1 MTTSSLTRTGLP
13 ILTFVISL
21 SALLFGPNL
30 VDRFSGPDV
39 IVQRTVTDIPWPANI
54 VEMAGRIGAVG
65 TMGQTVTDFALSQV
79 RAARAKKAPQKAPSW
94 DPLAAEMRKA
104 YPDLAEKDALKIVA
118 TAMLLHYFGL
128 METALVRSVDDGRNV
143 FPTKVVTLRIANLG
157 GRVARNV
164 DLAVSGDFSVAEQSS
179 TGGTL
184 PDRTSSD
191 PAKSKLFA
199 PPTREP
205 GKAAYHFARL
215 PTGEDY
221 GCTLTLW
228 VQPGQTAEGTPRDW
242 MTVRVAHDGGSGKG
256 RVVDGV
262 VADKRDHAWV
272 WALGVALM
280 GLAVVLA
287 ARSWRLWPRD
297 SNTTLIAGS

>member
-1 MTTSSLTRTGLP
+1 MGARP
-13 ILTFVISL
+13 
-21 SALLFGPNL
+21 LLFGPNL

-54 VEMAGRIGAVG
+54 AEMAGRIGAIG
-65 TMGQTVTDFALSQV
+65 TMGQTITDFALSQV
-79 RAARAKKAPQKAPSW
+79 KAQPKKAPQKAPSW
-94 DPLAAEMRKA
+94 DPLIADMRKA
-104 YPDLAEKDALKIVA
+104 SPDLTEKDALRIVA

-143 FPTKVVTLRIANLG
+143 FPTKVVTLRLANLG

-164 DLAVSGDFSVAEQSS
+164 DLVVSGDFRVAEQSS

-191 PAKSKLFA
+191 RARSKLFA
-199 PPTREP
+199 PQARESS
-205 GKAAYHFARL
+205 KMTYHFARL

-228 VQPGQTAEGTPRDW
+228 VQPGQTAKDPPRDW

-262 VADKRDHAWV
+262 VAGKRDHGWV
-272 WALGVALM
+272 LALGVALM
-280 GLAVVLA
+280 GLAVILW
-287 ARSWRLWPRD
+287 ARSSRLWLRD
-297 SNTTLIAGS
+297 SNKTLVAGS

>member
-1 MTTSSLTRTGLP
+1 MTPSTIARSALPALLFVVALLT
-13 ILTFVISL
+13 
-21 SALLFGPNL
+21 LLFGPNL
-30 VDRFSGPDV
+30 VDRFSGPEV

-54 VEMAGRIGAVG
+54 AEMAGRIGAVG
-65 TMGQTVTDFALSQV
+65 TMSQTITDVALSQIQ
-79 RAARAKKAPQKAPSW
+79 AQTGKGPQKKEAPSW
-94 DPLAAEMRKA
+94 DPVVAEVRKA
-104 YPDLAEKDALKIVA
+104 CPDLTEKDALRIVA

-128 METALVRSVDDGRNV
+128 METALVRSVDDGRHV
-143 FPTKVVTLRIANLG
+143 FPTKVVTLRLANLG

-164 DLAVSGDFSVAEQSS
+164 DLLVSGNFSVAERSS

-184 PDRTSSD
+184 PDRTASD
-191 PAKSKLFA
+191 RVGSKLFA
-199 PPTREP
+199 PPARESS
-205 GKAAYHFARL
+205 KVTYHFARL

-228 VQPGQTAEGTPRDW
+228 VQPGQTAEAPPREW

-262 VADKRDHAWV
+262 VAGKRDLEWV

-280 GLAVVLA
+280 GLAVILA
-287 ARSWRLWPRD
+287 ARSSRLWPRH
-297 SNTTLIAGS
+297 SN